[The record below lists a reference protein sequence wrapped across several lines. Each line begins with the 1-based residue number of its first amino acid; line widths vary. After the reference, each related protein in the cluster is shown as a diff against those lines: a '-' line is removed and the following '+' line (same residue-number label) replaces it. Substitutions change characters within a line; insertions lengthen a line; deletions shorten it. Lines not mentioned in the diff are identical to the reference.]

1 MRVDRDLL
9 LNGMGDKNIT
19 VNITTESVVKTLGII
34 ALATMLFYLKGIVI
48 VVLTAIVISSAVEP
62 GIMWFEKRNFPRLLG
77 VVAVYLFA
85 LAVIG
90 VLFLSIIPI
99 FLQDISGL
107 VSSIPTYLNQI
118 SSYVPI
124 LDDSILKGYV
134 PILQNIAST
143 ISTNGVFNQVQSP
156 SDFIATASNVINS
169 GISAILIGVLS
180 FYFSV
185 TKDGVEYFLR
195 IITPLK
201 HEPYVLDLWKRTKI
215 KIGAWLQGQLILGL
229 VVGVMVYIPLAIL
242 GIRHALLLA
251 ITASI
256 LEIIPVFGPTLFAI
270 PGILLTLM
278 DKGIVLAFVVA
289 GMYVIVQQFENYL
302 LYPAVVKKIVGI
314 SPLVIILALAI
325 GYELFG
331 FLGLILAIPLSVL
344 VIEYIQDVDKKKIR
358 NS

>member
-1 MRVDRDLL
+1 
-9 LNGMGDKNIT
+9 MGDKNFTVEIT
-19 VNITTESVVKTLGII
+19 SGTILKTLVII
-34 ALATMLFYLKGIVI
+34 GLAAILFYLKGIVI

-62 GIMWFEKRNFPRLLG
+62 GIIWFEKRNLPRLVG
-77 VVAVYLFA
+77 VIAVYLFV
-85 LAVIG
+85 LLIVGI
-90 VLFLSIIPI
+90 LFLSIIPV
-99 FLQDISGL
+99 FLQDLSG
-107 VSSIPTYLNQI
+107 VVTSIPTYFNQI

-143 ISTNGVFNQVQSP
+143 ISSTGLLNQVQSS
-156 SDFIATASNVINS
+156 SDFIATATRIINS
-169 GISAILIGVLS
+169 GVSAILIGVLS

-195 IITPLK
+195 IITPFK
-201 HEPYVLDLWKRTKI
+201 HEPYVLDLWRRTKI
-215 KIGAWLQGQLILGL
+215 KIGAWLQGQLVLGL
-229 VVGVMVYIPLAIL
+229 IVGVMVYIPLAIL

-270 PGILLTLM
+270 PGILLTLL
-278 DKGIVLAFVVA
+278 DKGIVMALVVT
-289 GMYVIVQQFENYL
+289 GMYIIVQQFENYL

-325 GYELFG
+325 GFELFG
-331 FLGLILAIPLSVL
+331 FLGLILAVPLSVL
-344 VIEYIQDVDKKKIR
+344 VIEYIQDVDKKKVR
-358 NS
+358 LPN

>member
-1 MRVDRDLL
+1 ME
-9 LNGMGDKNIT
+9 DKNISI
-19 VNITTESVVKTLGII
+19 NITSSTIVKTLAII
-34 ALATMLFYLKGIVI
+34 AIAAILFFLKGIII

-62 GIMWFEKRNFPRLLG
+62 GIMWFEKKKFPRI
-77 VVAVYLFA
+77 
-85 LAVIG
+85 IG
-90 VLFLSIIPI
+90 VIAIYLLVVLLVAILFLSIIPI
-99 FLQDISGL
+99 FLQDISGV

-118 SSYVPI
+118 SSYFPI
-124 LDDSILKGYV
+124 LDDSFLQGYV
-134 PILQNIAST
+134 PILQNIATSISST
-143 ISTNGVFNQVQSP
+143 GLFNQVQSS
-156 SDFIATASNVINS
+156 SDFIATATKVINS
-169 GISAILIGVLS
+169 GLSAILIGVLS

-195 IITPLK
+195 IITPYK

-229 VVGVMVYIPLAIL
+229 VVGVMVYIPLAVL

-270 PGILLTLM
+270 PGILLTLL
-278 DKGIVLAFVVA
+278 DKGIVLALVVT

-314 SPLVIILALAI
+314 SPLIIILALAI
-325 GYELFG
+325 GFELFG
-331 FLGLILAIPLSVL
+331 FLGLILAVPLSVL
-344 VIEYIQDVDKKKIR
+344 VVEYIQDVDKKKIK

>member
-1 MRVDRDLL
+1 
-9 LNGMGDKNIT
+9 MGDKNIT
-19 VNITTESVVKTLGII
+19 VNITSGSII
-34 ALATMLFYLKGIVI
+34 KALAIVAVAVVLFFLKDIFVI
-48 VVLTAIVISSAVEP
+48 VLTAIVISSAVEP
-62 GIMWFEKRNFPRLLG
+62 GINWFEKRNFPRIIG
-77 VVAVYLFA
+77 VVSVYLFA
-85 LAVIG
+85 LVIVG
-90 VLFLSIIPI
+90 ILFLSIIPV
-99 FLQDISGL
+99 FLQDISG
-107 VSSIPTYLNQI
+107 VVTSIPTYLNQI
-118 SSYVPI
+118 SSYFPI
-124 LDDSILKGYV
+124 LDDSFLQGYV
-134 PILQNIAST
+134 PILQNIASS
-143 ISTNGVFNQVQSP
+143 ISNTGLLNQTQSS
-156 SDFIATASNVINS
+156 SDFIATATKIINS
-169 GISAILIGVLS
+169 GLSAILIGVLS

-270 PGILLTLM
+270 PGILLTLL
-278 DKGIVLAFVVA
+278 DKGIVLALVVT

-314 SPLVIILALAI
+314 SPLIIILALAV
-325 GYELFG
+325 GFELLG
-331 FLGLILAIPLSVL
+331 FLGLILAVPLSVL
-344 VIEYIQDVDKKKIR
+344 AVEYLHDVDKKKTRI
-358 NS
+358 SLG

>member
-1 MRVDRDLL
+1 
-9 LNGMGDKNIT
+9 MGDKNIT
-19 VNITTESVVKTLGII
+19 VNITSGAIVKTLAII
-34 ALATMLFYLKGIVI
+34 ALAAILFYLKGIVI
-48 VVLTAIVISSAVEP
+48 IVLTAIVISSAVEP
-62 GIMWFEKRNFPRLLG
+62 GIVWFEKRNLPRILG
-77 VVAVYLFA
+77 VVAVYLFV
-85 LAVIG
+85 LMIVGI
-90 VLFLSIIPI
+90 LFLSIIPI
-99 FLQDISGL
+99 FLQDISG
-107 VSSIPTYLNQI
+107 VVASIPAYLNQI

-143 ISTNGVFNQVQSP
+143 ISSTGVFNQVQSS
-156 SDFIATASNVINS
+156 SDFIATASRIINS

-270 PGILLTLM
+270 PGILLTLL
-278 DKGIVLAFVVA
+278 DKGIVLALVVT
-289 GMYVIVQQFENYL
+289 GMYIIVQQFENYL

-314 SPLVIILALAI
+314 SPLIIILALAI

-331 FLGLILAIPLSVL
+331 FLGLILAVPLSVL
-344 VIEYIQDVDKKKIR
+344 AVEYLQDLDKKKTRI
-358 NS
+358 S

>member
-1 MRVDRDLL
+1 ME
-9 LNGMGDKNIT
+9 DKNISI
-19 VNITTESVVKTLGII
+19 NITSSTIVKTLAII
-34 ALATMLFYLKGIVI
+34 AIAAILFFLKGII
-48 VVLTAIVISSAVEP
+48 IIVLTAIVISSAVEP
-62 GIMWFEKRNFPRLLG
+62 GIMWFEKKKFPRI
-77 VVAVYLFA
+77 
-85 LAVIG
+85 IG
-90 VLFLSIIPI
+90 VIAIYLLVVLLVGILFLSIIPI
-99 FLQDISGL
+99 FLQDISGV

-118 SSYVPI
+118 SSYFPI
-124 LDDSILKGYV
+124 LDDSFLQGYV
-134 PILQNIAST
+134 PILQNIATSISST
-143 ISTNGVFNQVQSP
+143 GLFNQVQS
-156 SDFIATASNVINS
+156 STDFIATATKVINS
-169 GISAILIGVLS
+169 GLSAILIGVLS

-195 IITPLK
+195 IITPYK
-201 HEPYVLDLWKRTKI
+201 HEQYVLDLWKRTKI

-270 PGILLTLM
+270 PGILLTLL
-278 DKGIVLAFVVA
+278 DKGIVLALVVT

-314 SPLVIILALAI
+314 SPLIIILALAI
-325 GYELFG
+325 GFELFG
-331 FLGLILAIPLSVL
+331 FLGLILAVPLSVL
-344 VIEYIQDVDKKKIR
+344 IVEYIQDVDKKKVK

>member
-1 MRVDRDLL
+1 ME
-9 LNGMGDKNIT
+9 DKNIT
-19 VNITTESVVKTLGII
+19 VNITSGTIVKTLAII
-34 ALATMLFYLKGIVI
+34 AVVAGLFYLKDIVI

-62 GIMWFEKRNFPRLLG
+62 GIMWFEKKKLPRMIGVIAIYLL
-77 VVAVYLFA
+77 VLMLV
-85 LAVIG
+85 G

-99 FLQDISGL
+99 FLQDISG
-107 VSSIPTYLNQI
+107 VVTSIPMYLNQI
-118 SSYVPI
+118 SSYFPI
-124 LDDSILKGYV
+124 LDDSFLQGYV

-143 ISTNGVFNQVQSP
+143 ISNTGIFNQVQS
-156 SDFIATASNVINS
+156 SASFIATTTKVINS
-169 GISAILIGVLS
+169 SLSAILIAVLS

-215 KIGAWLQGQLILGL
+215 KIGAWLQGQLILGV

-270 PGILLTLM
+270 PGILLTLL
-278 DKGIVLAFVVA
+278 DKGIVLALVVT
-289 GMYVIVQQFENYL
+289 GMYIIVQQFENYL

-314 SPLVIILALAI
+314 SPLIIILALAI
-325 GYELFG
+325 GFELFG
-331 FLGLILAIPLSVL
+331 FLGLILAVPLSVL
-344 VIEYIQDVDKKKIR
+344 AVEYLQDVDKKKAR
-358 NS
+358 LPN

>member
-1 MRVDRDLL
+1 
-9 LNGMGDKNIT
+9 MGDKNIT
-19 VNITTESVVKTLGII
+19 VNITSGSIVKTLAII
-34 ALATMLFYLKGIVI
+34 ALAAVLFYLKGIVI
-48 VVLTAIVISSAVEP
+48 IVLTAIVISSAVEP
-62 GIMWFEKRNFPRLLG
+62 GIVWFEKRNLPRLIG
-77 VVAVYLFA
+77 VVAVYLFV
-85 LAVIG
+85 LVIVG
-90 VLFLSIIPI
+90 ILFLSIIPI
-99 FLQDISGL
+99 FLQDISG
-107 VSSIPTYLNQI
+107 VVASIPTYLNQI

-143 ISTNGVFNQVQSP
+143 ISSTGVFNQVQSS
-156 SDFIATASNVINS
+156 SDFLATASRIINS

-270 PGILLTLM
+270 PGILLTLL
-278 DKGIVLAFVVA
+278 DKGIVLALVVT
-289 GMYVIVQQFENYL
+289 GMYIIVQQFENYL

-314 SPLVIILALAI
+314 SPLIIILALAI
-325 GYELFG
+325 GFELFG
-331 FLGLILAIPLSVL
+331 FLGLILAVPLSVL
-344 VIEYIQDVDKKKIR
+344 AVEYLQDLDKKKTRI
-358 NS
+358 S

>member
-1 MRVDRDLL
+1 ME
-9 LNGMGDKNIT
+9 NKNIT
-19 VNITTESVVKTLGII
+19 VNITSGTIIKTLAIV
-34 ALATMLFYLKGIVI
+34 ALAAVLFYLKDIII

-62 GIMWFEKRNFPRLLG
+62 GIVWFEKKNLPRIIG
-77 VVAVYLFA
+77 VLAIYLFVVLLVA
-85 LAVIG
+85 I
-90 VLFLSIIPI
+90 LFLSIIPV
-99 FLQDISGL
+99 FLQDISGV

-118 SSYVPI
+118 SSYFPI
-124 LDDSILKGYV
+124 LDDSFLQGYV
-134 PILQNIAST
+134 PILQNIASS
-143 ISTNGVFNQVQSP
+143 ISSTGLFNQVQSS
-156 SDFIATASNVINS
+156 SDFIATATKVINS
-169 GISAILIGVLS
+169 SLSAILIGVLS

-195 IITPLK
+195 IITPIK
-201 HEPYVLDLWKRTKI
+201 HEPYVLDLWKRTKV

-270 PGILLTLM
+270 PGILLTLL
-278 DKGIVLAFVVA
+278 DKGLVLALVVT

-325 GYELFG
+325 GFELFG
-331 FLGLILAIPLSVL
+331 FLGLILAVPLSVL
-344 VIEYIQDVDKKKIR
+344 AVEYLQDVDKKKTRIQ
-358 NS
+358 